1 MSKKANLGNSRSLDQ
16 FYTSEEYARYAYS
29 KISEFVDLNEYD
41 LILEPSAGT
50 GSFYSLMNQSKR
62 YGIDLDPKFPGI
74 VRGNFLDWIPP
85 KDKKVITIG
94 NPPFGK
100 NSNLAVK
107 FFQKSASF
115 CDVIAFILPK
125 TFRKASIV
133 NRLNKSFHLIHDEA
147 VPENS
152 FVFENRPYDVP
163 CCFQIWKKK
172 PHLRESLKRY
182 TFDDVKDWFKLC
194 SNQDADFSVQRVG
207 QKAGTIRTEN
217 FKHYSNLSHYYLK
230 AFSPKVLEV
239 FLLVDYEK
247 VKYNT
252 AGNPSIS
259 PSELIELWLEKAR
272 ECGLN
277 V

>member
-1 MSKKANLGNSRSLDQ
+1 MSKKANLGNSRRLDQ
-16 FYTSEEYARYAYS
+16 FYTSEEYARYAYL

-50 GSFYSLMNQSKR
+50 GSFYSLMDKNKR
-62 YGIDLDPKFPGI
+62 YGIDLEPKFDGI
-74 VRGNFLDWIPP
+74 VKGDFFDWIPP
-85 KDKKVITIG
+85 KNKKIISIG

-100 NSNLAVK
+100 NANLAVK
-107 FFQKSASF
+107 FFQKSSLC
-115 CDVIAFILPK
+115 CDTIAFILPK
-125 TFRKASIV
+125 TFRKLSII
-133 NRLNKSFHLIHDEA
+133 NRLNKNFHLVHDED
-147 VPENS
+147 VPKNS
-152 FVFENRPYDVP
+152 FVFENSCYDVP
-163 CCFQIWKKK
+163 CCLQIWNKRLY
-172 PHLRESLKRY
+172 PRQSLRRY
-182 TFDDVKDWFKLC
+182 TFDDVKEWFRLC
-194 SNQDADFSVQRVG
+194 SNDEADFSVQRVG
-207 QKAGTIRTEN
+207 HKAGTIRTEN

-230 AFSPKVLEV
+230 ALDPKVIDI
-239 FLLVDYEK
+239 FLLVSYEK